1 MSIASADKPH
11 TILTEP
17 EKNAIR
23 AQLERLL
30 ANVHFKQSKRFPSF
44 LRFVIEH
51 TLAGDA
57 ESIKERT
64 LGVEIFGRDA
74 DYDTASDP
82 IVRVTAAEIRKR
94 VAQYYQE
101 PGHEEELRINLPS
114 GSYVPHFHWPKGTNE
129 PELAESAPAPLA
141 APLAAPLEVVAFP
154 ARLTLDHEATH
165 GRRSSRL
172 SYALAGLGVLVLS
185 ICAFFVW
192 QARHL
197 SAFDF
202 FWRPVFTSNDP
213 LLLCIADQLQYSGI
227 SLRDAAQPSHQVQL
241 KDNLTAVVIDDVNAI
256 MKVGGILQSSGKKY
270 TVKGEG
276 ATDLIDLRAG
286 PTIFVGAFDN
296 AWTLRLTN
304 QLRFHFANN
313 AEMTQFRIVDSSV
326 PSQAR
331 WMVDRTVQMTTNNYR
346 DYAIIAR
353 FTDTN
358 TGKLEVVIAGIGRGG
373 TVAASEFL
381 TDNSD
386 LSELRQAAVAAGNKK
401 NLEVVLSTQI
411 IDGQPGSPKMEAAY
425 FW

>member
-114 GSYVPHFHWPKGTNE
+114 GSYVPQFHWPKGTNE
-129 PELAESAPAPLA
+129 PELAEPGPAPLT
-141 APLAAPLEVVAFP
+141 APLEVVAFP
-154 ARLTLDHEATH
+154 ARLTLNHEATH

-172 SYALAGLGVLVLS
+172 AYALAGLGVLVLS
-185 ICAFFVW
+185 ICAFFAW

-304 QLRFHFANN
+304 PLRFHFANN

-373 TVAASEFL
+373 TIAASEFL

>member
-101 PGHEEELRINLPS
+101 LGHEEELRINLPS
-114 GSYVPHFHWPKGTNE
+114 GSYVPQFHWPKGTNG
-129 PELAESAPAPLA
+129 PELAEPAP
-141 APLAAPLEVVAFP
+141 APLEVVAFP
-154 ARLTLDHEATH
+154 ARPTLDHEATH
-165 GRRSSRL
+165 GRRSPRL
-172 SYALAGLGVLVLS
+172 SYVLACLGVLVLS

-192 QARHL
+192 QARRL

-313 AEMTQFRIVDSSV
+313 PEMTQFRIVDSSV
-326 PSQAR
+326 PSQTR
-331 WMVDRTVQMTTNNYR
+331 WIVDRTVQMTTNNYR

-373 TVAASEFL
+373 TIAASEFL

-386 LSELRQAAVAAGNKK
+386 LSELRQAAVTAGNKK

>member
-1 MSIASADKPH
+1 MSIASVDKPH
-11 TILTEP
+11 TILTGP

-64 LGVEIFGRDA
+64 LGVEIFGRDP

-101 PGHEEELRINLPS
+101 PGHDEELRINLPP
-114 GSYVPHFHWPKGTNE
+114 GSYVPQFHWPKGNNE
-129 PELAESAPAPLA
+129 PELAEPATAPLT
-141 APLAAPLEVVAFP
+141 APLEVVAFP
-154 ARLTLDHEATH
+154 ALLTLDGGAAH
-165 GRRSSRL
+165 GRRGSRL
-172 SYALAGLGVLVLS
+172 SYVLAGLGVLVLS
-185 ICAFFVW
+185 ICTFFVW
-192 QARHL
+192 QARRL

-256 MKVGGILQSSGKKY
+256 MKVGGILQSSGRKY

-286 PTIFVGAFDN
+286 PAIFVGAFDN

-313 AEMTQFRIVDSSV
+313 PEMTQFRIVDSSM

-331 WMVDRTVQMTTNNYR
+331 WVVDRTVQMTTNNYR

-358 TGKLEVVIAGIGRGG
+358 TGKMEVVIAGIGRGG
-373 TVAASEFL
+373 TIAASEFL
-381 TDNSD
+381 TDNGD
-386 LSELRQAAVAAGNKK
+386 LSELRQAAVVAGSKK

>member
-1 MSIASADKPH
+1 MDLMSIASADKPH
-11 TILTEP
+11 TFLTEP

-44 LRFVIEH
+44 LRFVVEH

-74 DYDTASDP
+74 NYDTASDP

-101 PGHEEELRINLPS
+101 PGHEEELRINLPP
-114 GSYVPHFHWPKGTNE
+114 GSYVPQFHWPKAAIE
-129 PELAESAPAPLA
+129 PELAEPAPV
-141 APLAAPLEVVAFP
+141 PLEAVVFP
-154 ARLTLDHEATH
+154 ARPTLDHEATH
-165 GRRSSRL
+165 GRRGSRL
-172 SYALAGLGVLVLS
+172 SYVLGSLGVLVLS
-185 ICAFFVW
+185 ICTFFIW

-197 SAFDF
+197 SGFDF

-276 ATDLIDLRAG
+276 ATELIDLRAG

-313 AEMTQFRIVDSSV
+313 PEMTQFRIVDSSV

-331 WMVDRTVQMTTNNYR
+331 WFVDRTVQMTTNNYR

-373 TVAASEFL
+373 TIAASEFL

>member
-1 MSIASADKPH
+1 MDLMSIASVDKSH

-23 AQLERLL
+23 TQLERLL

-94 VAQYYQE
+94 VAQYYQD
-101 PGHEEELRINLPS
+101 PGHEEELRINLPP
-114 GSYVPHFHWPKGTNE
+114 GSYVPQFHWPRVAIE
-129 PELAESAPAPLA
+129 PELAEPAPAP
-141 APLAAPLEVVAFP
+141 APLEVVAFP
-154 ARLTLDHEATH
+154 ARLTLNHEATH
-165 GRRSSRL
+165 GRRGFRL

-185 ICAFFVW
+185 ICTFFIW

-197 SAFDF
+197 SGFDF

-313 AEMTQFRIVDSSV
+313 PEMTQFRIVDSST

-331 WMVDRTVQMTTNNYR
+331 WAVDRTVQMTTNNYR

-358 TGKLEVVIAGIGRGG
+358 TGKMEVVIAGIGRGG
-373 TVAASEFL
+373 TIAASEFL
-381 TDNSD
+381 TDNGD
-386 LSELRQAAVAAGNKK
+386 LSELKQAAVAAGDKK

>member
-1 MSIASADKPH
+1 MSIASVDKSH

-17 EKNAIR
+17 EKKAIR

-64 LGVEIFGRDA
+64 LGVEIFGRDP

-101 PGHEEELRINLPS
+101 PGHEEELRINLPP
-114 GSYVPHFHWPKGTNE
+114 GSYVPQFHWPKAAIE
-129 PELAESAPAPLA
+129 HELAEPIPAPLT
-141 APLAAPLEVVAFP
+141 APLEVVAFP
-154 ARLTLDHEATH
+154 ARLTLDHEPTH
-165 GRRSSRL
+165 GRRVSRL

-185 ICAFFVW
+185 ICTFFIW

-197 SAFDF
+197 SGFDF

-276 ATDLIDLRAG
+276 ATDLIDLRTG

-313 AEMTQFRIVDSSV
+313 PEMTQFRIVDSST

-331 WMVDRTVQMTTNNYR
+331 WAVDRTVQMTTNNYR

-358 TGKLEVVIAGIGRGG
+358 TGKMEVVIAGIGRGG
-373 TVAASEFL
+373 TIAASEFL
-381 TDNSD
+381 TDNGD
-386 LSELRQAAVAAGNKK
+386 LSELKQAAVAAGDKK